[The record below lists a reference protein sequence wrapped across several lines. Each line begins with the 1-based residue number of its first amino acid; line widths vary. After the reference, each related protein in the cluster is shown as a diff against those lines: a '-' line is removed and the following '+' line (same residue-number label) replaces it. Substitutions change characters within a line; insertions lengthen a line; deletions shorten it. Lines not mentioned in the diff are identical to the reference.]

1 MKKIFLILLLLFTIV
16 SCELKKAQEAY
27 DNKEYIRSIYLTL
40 SYFEKHPNKVEKI
53 KPDIKNEIMEKF
65 SNIVNYYKTEAGS
78 SNLNKRQ
85 DGYEGLYKIYALFDV
100 YSQSSNFTDFLS
112 KYDGDEL
119 LSEIYKIIDERIK
132 TGELESKYS
141 RDIISILDEYYRNM
155 IGYTKELSGIK
166 KIDENKI
173 LKYESISRKIS
184 QAEADKLMEYASI
197 KEKAEEYR
205 EAQKLNEAAQKV
217 YGEYQKNYKNVYTKI
232 RELKGKADKFYQ
244 SAIQTSGVTSK
255 HGYRESIEKLKKA
268 QKIIPNF
275 KDSKEKIAEYSKKAY
290 VKYNISGCDN
300 SHVRSYIN
308 GHLSKVGVYT
318 KYSSEAEVQIN
329 CKVTD
334 NYQVSMYPRQI
345 KNLSQVKDVKNSDGQ
360 MVKKE
365 FIFQESKTKSVEK
378 LDFSYEIELSG
389 YVKKKYSGN
398 AYKQHEINSLQYLG
412 NVPSEYSGKDKIEE
426 LWGESEMRKKV
437 YESASFFKDLEDIVK
452 ELEKL

>member
-78 SNLNKRQ
+78 SNLEERQ
-85 DGYEGLYKIYALFDV
+85 DGYEGL
-100 YSQSSNFTDFLS
+100 
-112 KYDGDEL
+112 
-119 LSEIYKIIDERIK
+119 YKIIDERIK
-132 TGELESKYS
+132 TGELEGKYS

-173 LKYESISRKIS
+173 LKYESISRKMS
-184 QAEADKLMEYASI
+184 QAEADKLIEYANI

-205 EAQKLNEAAQKV
+205 EAQKLNEAAQETYKQ
-217 YGEYQKNYKNVYTKI
+217 YQKNYKNLYIKI
-232 RELKGKADKFYQ
+232 RELKKKADYQEADKLYQ
-244 SAIQTSGVTSK
+244 SAIQTSGPVTK

-268 QKIIPNF
+268 QEIIPNF
-275 KDSKEKIAEYSKKAY
+275 RDSKEKIAEYSKKAY

-300 SHVRSYIN
+300 SHVPAYIN

-334 NYQVSMYPRQI
+334 NYQVSTYPSQI
-345 KNLSQVKDVKNSDGQ
+345 KNLSQVKEVKNNDGQ
-360 MVKKE
+360 TVKKE

-412 NVPSEYSGKDKIEE
+412 NVPSEYSGKDKIEK
-426 LWGESEMRKKV
+426 LWGESEMRRKV
-437 YESASFFKDLEDIVK
+437 YDSASFFKDLEDIVK